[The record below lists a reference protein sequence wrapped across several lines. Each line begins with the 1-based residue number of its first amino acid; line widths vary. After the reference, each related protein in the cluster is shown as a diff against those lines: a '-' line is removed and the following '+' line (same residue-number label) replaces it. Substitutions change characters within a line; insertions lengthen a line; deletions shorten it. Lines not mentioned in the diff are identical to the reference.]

1 MSKWYIL
8 YVKNN
13 YEHSIAQYINTFEAV
28 YAFVPT
34 RIKLY
39 KRLGK
44 YVKVNDILMKN
55 YVFIE
60 TELNPEDF
68 FTNIIQHL
76 RVNTGFLKVLLYPDK
91 QIETILPEEKAFLKS
106 FMNKDH
112 VIETSS
118 GLIEGDQ
125 ILITSGPL
133 VGKESLIKRI
143 DRHKRIAICEV
154 TLMGRIQEVKLSLE
168 ILTKT

>member
-13 YEHSIAQYINTFEAV
+13 YEHSIAQYINTFESV

-60 TELNPEDF
+60 TELESDTF
-68 FTNIIQHL
+68 YSNIIHHL
-76 RVNTGFLKVLLYPDK
+76 RVNTGYLKVLLYPDK
-91 QIETILPEEKAFLKS
+91 QLETILPEEKAFLKA
-106 FMNKDH
+106 FMNKDNE
-112 VIETSS
+112 IDASS
-118 GLIEGDQ
+118 GFIEGDQ
-125 ILITSGPL
+125 IIITSGPL
-133 VGKESLIKRI
+133 VGKESIIKRI

-154 TLMGRIQEVKLSLE
+154 TLMGRIQELKLSLE
-168 ILTKT
+168 ILSKS